1 MSELKNK
8 LVRISTEMLNKM
20 LTSPEMSESFK
31 QIPMIARPFLQP
43 LIQKL
48 PGYLAE
54 WISQQDEEVIRKKI
68 VWIKEDVL
76 PWILSE
82 STPMIDVSSE
92 E

>member
-1 MSELKNK
+1 
-8 LVRISTEMLNKM
+8 
-20 LTSPEMSESFK
+20 
-31 QIPMIARPFLQP
+31 

-82 STPMIDVSSE
+82 STPTIDVSSE